1 MDLVVVESP
10 TKAKTIKKIIGN
22 NFLVVSTMG
31 HIRDLPQRYFGIDL
45 KNNFKPTYVLIP
57 GKKKTIKQLK
67 DAYKKCNFVFLATDG
82 DREGEGIA
90 WHVKEILKI
99 SDEKAKRTVFHEIT
113 EDAIK
118 QAFSNPQSLNKA
130 LVEAYV
136 ARRLL
141 DRIVGY
147 KLSPVLWRKVAKGLS
162 AGRVQSAALK
172 LIVER
177 EREIRNFKPRKYWKI
192 AGFFLSQSKKF
203 QAEAVEY
210 RGEKFKE
217 GKIFDEEILKKIKEI
232 EKQEFEVIE
241 KANSQK
247 KNNPSPPFTTST
259 LQQQANSL
267 FSYSSKKTMT
277 IAQQLYEGI
286 DLPDG
291 KRIGLITY
299 MRTDSVKI
307 APVAQNYARKFIKEK
322 FGEQFLPKRPPQYK
336 TKSRLAQE
344 AHEAIRPTNVFLV
357 PEKIKE
363 SLTKEQFNIYSLIWK
378 RFVAS
383 QMKPAV
389 MKTITIKLS
398 RETCI
403 FQATKTIIKEK
414 GYLLLSEGRLKE
426 DEKNREVFKILEN
439 LKKGDKVLL
448 EKIEISQHLTQ
459 PPPHYTDASL
469 VKILEEKGIGR
480 PSTYASIID
489 TLIRRSYI
497 YRNKRQLLLKEIGE
511 VVIDLLENFFPLIT
525 DYNFTAKVEEKL
537 DLIASSK
544 ATSNQV
550 LKEFYEN
557 FEKLLENAE
566 KKIKPLTKVLVEKCP
581 WCGANLVEKMTK
593 NGKLH
598 VCSNSGCP
606 YRLYLTDKGVL
617 EPEKMFCPKCGSP
630 MILVVGRRGPFY
642 LCQKYPRCKTTK
654 SYEKGS

>member
-1 MDLVVVESP
+1 MDLVIVESP
-10 TKAKTIKKIIGN
+10 TKAKTIKKIVGD
-22 NFLVVSTMG
+22 NFLIISTMG

-67 DAYKKCNFVFLATDG
+67 DAYKKCDFVFLATDG

-99 SDEKAKRTVFHEIT
+99 PDEKTKRTVFHEIT
-113 EDAIK
+113 EEAIK

-177 EREIRNFKPRKYWKI
+177 EREIRSFKPKEYWKV
-192 AGFFLSQSKKF
+192 AGFFSKQDKEF
-203 QAEAVEY
+203 QASAVGFG
-210 RGEKFKE
+210 GEKFKE
-217 GKIFDEEILKKIKEI
+217 GKIFDEEILKKIKKFEKKEFEII
-232 EKQEFEVIE
+232 EKT
-241 KANSQK
+241 NSQK
-247 KNNPSPPFTTST
+247 KNNPSPPFITST
-259 LQQQANSL
+259 LQQQANSV
-267 FSYSSKKTMT
+267 FGYPSRKTMT
-277 IAQQLYEGI
+277 IAQQLYEGV

-307 APVAQNYARKFIKEK
+307 APVAQNSARKFIKEK
-322 FGEQFLPKRPPQYK
+322 FGEEFLPKRPPQYK

-357 PEKIKE
+357 PEQIKE

-389 MKTITIKLS
+389 MKTIIVKIA

-403 FQATKTIIKEK
+403 FQATKTLIKEK
-414 GYLLLSEGRLKE
+414 GHLLLYEERLKE
-426 DEKNREVFKILEN
+426 DEKNREAFKLLEN
-439 LKKGDKVLL
+439 LEKSDKVLL
-448 EKIEISQHLTQ
+448 EKVEVSKHLTQ

-497 YRNKRQLLLKEIGE
+497 YRNRRQLLLKEIGE
-511 VVIDLLENFFPLIT
+511 VVIDLLDKFFPLIT

-537 DLIASSK
+537 DLIASSSTT
-544 ATSNQV
+544 ANQV
-550 LKEFYEN
+550 LKEFYDN

-566 KKIKPLTKVLVEKCP
+566 KKIKPLTKVLDEKCP
-581 WCGANLVEKMTK
+581 WCGTNLIEKMTK

-598 VCSNSGCP
+598 VCPNPACP
-606 YRLYLTDKGVL
+606 YRMYLTDKGVL
-617 EPEKMFCPKCGSP
+617 KPEKVFCPKCGSP
-630 MILVVGRRGPFY
+630 MILVVGRKGPFY

-654 SYEKGS
+654 SYEENS